1 MITINLGSEVEI
13 EGTVVLTSDESPL
26 DPTAAFGWI
35 RDPDG
40 VVIEYEYG
48 VGTDSDREL
57 HFSITRLGV
66 GHFLFVFSPDKA
78 GMWWAGLYS
87 TGTGRAA
94 SDDHQISVRPSRR
107 TSTANGRS
115 NC

>member
-13 EGTVVLTSDESPL
+13 DGTVVLTSDESPL
-26 DPTAAFGWI
+26 DPTAVFGWA

-40 VVIEYEYG
+40 IVIEYEYD

-57 HFSITRLGV
+57 YMSITREGLGNYV
-66 GHFLFVFSPDKA
+66 FTFSPDKA
-78 GMWWAGLYS
+78 GMWYAGIYS